1 MEEMAFLL
9 LPGFSAM
16 AFFAAVEPLRIANR
30 LAGRELY
37 RWSVHVARGDHAE
50 ASNGLQI
57 RGQGPIDES
66 IRTLVVCAGF
76 DPLELADARLLGLL
90 RRVWRRGG
98 NVGAIDT
105 GAFLLAEA
113 GILGREPITLHWE
126 AASEFAL
133 RYPRIPVSSEL
144 FERHS
149 RLFTCAGGTAAMDL
163 MLETIAFAHGGVL
176 AKAVSDQLIHDR
188 IRSPRESQRGEDPA
202 FAGNPVLGPVVRI
215 MESNLAEPLSLERI
229 AEVAGIDRR
238 RIERGRAQPG
248 LQALEHGRRV
258 VDARHG
264 VAGMR
269 QRQQHPPRA
278 APQLQH
284 WPFSVFSEAQPEIEI
299 DVELG
304 VFEIVV
310 AGEQVV
316 SHGLWVM
323 GYGY

>member
-238 RIERGRAQPG
+238 RIERQFRRVLGQTPG
-248 LQALEHGRRV
+248 HYYRELKLRRALELIREQGLSVHE
-258 VDARHG
+258 
-264 VAGMR
+264 
-269 QRQQHPPRA
+269 A
-278 APQLQH
+278 AAIGGFSSQ
-284 WPFSVFSEAQPEIEI
+284 SVFSRACRNHFGKGPR
-299 DVELG
+299 ELLA
-304 VFEIVV
+304 
-310 AGEQVV
+310 AGFARA
-316 SHGLWVM
+316 
-323 GYGY
+323 